1 MKDTKDIISIKN
13 YSYKYAGDST
23 NTIENINLDIK
34 EGEFILLCGPTG
46 CGKSTLLKSIVGI
59 MKNLYDGEESGSIQ
73 IENID
78 IKKLEM
84 DKISQKVGFVF
95 QDPENQI
102 FMFNV
107 ERDIAFGLE
116 NLGIE
121 KDDIKK
127 RIDDVVELLKIKK
140 IINKAPHELSDGQKQ
155 RVALAGTLVMKPIVL
170 ILDEPT
176 SMLDPKTA
184 YDFLMLLNDLKKNR
198 NITII
203 VVEHRLDLL
212 IEIADRI
219 VIMDKGKI
227 LGNGHP
233 KNIIEHNKNIIKSLG
248 LPLITQLSQK
258 LNKEIK
264 NIDTVFNAEEL
275 IKELEKNRN

>member
-1 MKDTKDIISIKN
+1 MKDAKNVISIKN
-13 YSYKYAGDST
+13 YSYKYDGDIS
-23 NTIENINLDIK
+23 NTLENINLDIK

-59 MKNLYDGEESGSIQ
+59 MRNLYDGKHSGTIL
-73 IENID
+73 IGNID
-78 IKKLEM
+78 IEKLEI

-116 NLGIE
+116 NLGL
-121 KDDIKK
+121 KRNKIKK
-127 RIDDVVELLKIKK
+127 RIDDVVKLLKIKK
-140 IINKAPHELSDGQKQ
+140 IIDKAPHELSDGQKQ
-155 RVALAGTLVMKPIVL
+155 RVALAGTLVMKPMVL

-184 YDFLMLLNDLKKNR
+184 RDFLILLNDLKKNR

-212 IEIADRI
+212 LEMADRI

-227 LGNGHP
+227 LGNDHP
-233 KNIIEHNKNIIKSLG
+233 KKILAENENIIKSLG

-258 LNKEIK
+258 LNNKIK
-264 NIDTVFNAEEL
+264 NIEIAFNAEEL
-275 IKELEKNRN
+275 IKTLEKNKN

>member
-13 YSYKYAGDST
+13 YSYKYTGDNT
-23 NTIENINLDIK
+23 NTIKNINLDIK

-59 MKNLYDGEESGSIQ
+59 MRSLYDGEESGSIQ

-84 DKISQKVGFVF
+84 DEISQKVGFVF

-121 KDDIKK
+121 KNDIKK

-184 YDFLMLLNDLKKNR
+184 YDLLMLLNDLKKNR

-227 LGNGHP
+227 LGDDHP
-233 KNIIEHNKNIIKSLG
+233 KKIIEQNKNIIKSLG

>member
-13 YSYKYAGDST
+13 YSYKYTGDNT
-23 NTIENINLDIK
+23 NTIKNINLDIK

-59 MKNLYDGEESGSIQ
+59 MRSLYDGEESGSIQ

-84 DKISQKVGFVF
+84 DEISQKVGFVF

-121 KDDIKK
+121 KNDIKK

-184 YDFLMLLNDLKKNR
+184 YDLLMLLNDLKKNR

-227 LGNGHP
+227 LGDDHP
-233 KNIIEHNKNIIKSLG
+233 KKIIEQNKNIIKSLG

-264 NIDTVFNAEEL
+264 NIDIAFNAEEL
-275 IKELEKNRN
+275 IKKLEKNKN

>member
-1 MKDTKDIISIKN
+1 
-13 YSYKYAGDST
+13 
-23 NTIENINLDIK
+23 
-34 EGEFILLCGPTG
+34 
-46 CGKSTLLKSIVGI
+46 
-59 MKNLYDGEESGSIQ
+59 
-73 IENID
+73 
-78 IKKLEM
+78 
-84 DKISQKVGFVF
+84 
-95 QDPENQI
+95 
-102 FMFNV
+102 
-107 ERDIAFGLE
+107 
-116 NLGIE
+116 
-121 KDDIKK
+121 
-127 RIDDVVELLKIKK
+127 
-140 IINKAPHELSDGQKQ
+140 
-155 RVALAGTLVMKPIVL
+155 
-170 ILDEPT
+170 
-176 SMLDPKTA
+176 
-184 YDFLMLLNDLKKNR
+184 MLLNDLKKNR

-275 IKELEKNRN
+275 IKELEKNKNW

>member
-184 YDFLMLLNDLKKNR
+184 YDLLMLLNDLKKNR

-227 LGNGHP
+227 LGDDHP
-233 KNIIEHNKNIIKSLG
+233 KKIIEQNKNIIKSLG

-264 NIDTVFNAEEL
+264 NIDIAFNAEEL
-275 IKELEKNRN
+275 IKKLEKNKN